1 MQSQSQYII
10 QYDKNVDSSEP
21 PSLVDGIVELSTNMY
36 GTDIIQVRT
45 ESNSNNEDNKF
56 LLTSHI
62 SSNFAKVLFDDE
74 LSECML
80 DFSNR
85 DYSKSKSKIKFDKQS
100 ASAYTNFKTNLTK
113 MINTKNETN
122 YYSNGRVWYIG
133 EVLYEKDSND
143 NVINRI
149 ANGKGT
155 LYYNGVKPHA
165 KYKGE
170 FENGEFDGAGEFYS
184 YDGKLSISAKNISNS
199 LPIDIG
205 FLNINFNHNP
215 ESIKIDFLE
224 VFKKLKLD
232 KKAAREFV
240 KSNDFVKDVA
250 KLYWQNTEP
259 IEKSIFRD
267 YTTEDKHVEVW
278 NQIQQ
283 LESKIEELTKLN
295 QQVTKEN
302 LNQTKMLIGYA
313 TLTIVFVNILL
324 ALVVR

>member
-10 QYDKNVDSSEP
+10 QYDKNVESSEQD
-21 PSLVDGIVELSTNMY
+21 SVVEGIVELYTNKY
-36 GTDIIQVRT
+36 GSDTIQVRT
-45 ESNSNNEDNKF
+45 QSDSNNENNKF

-85 DYSKSKSKIKFDKQS
+85 DYSKYKSKIKFDKS
-100 ASAYTNFKTNLTK
+100 SSSAYTNFKNNLTK

-133 EVLYEKDSND
+133 EVLYEKDD
-143 NVINRI
+143 KDLIKNRI

-155 LYYNGVKPHA
+155 LYYNGAKPQA

-184 YDGKLSISAKNISNS
+184 YDGKLSIRSNNISS
-199 LPIDIG
+199 GLPIDTG
-205 FLNINFNHNP
+205 FLNINFNNNP
-215 ESIKIDFLE
+215 EIIKIDFSE
-224 VFKKLKLD
+224 VFKKLNLD
-232 KKAAREFV
+232 KKSARDFV
-240 KSNDFVKDVA
+240 KSTDFVKDVT

-267 YTTEDKHVEVW
+267 HSTEDKHVEVW
-278 NQIQQ
+278 NQIQN
-283 LESKIEELTKLN
+283 LENKIDQLTKLN
-295 QQVTKEN
+295 QQVAKEY
-302 LNQTKMLIGYA
+302 LYQTKLFIGYA
-313 TLTIVFVNILL
+313 TLTIVSVNILL
-324 ALVVR
+324 ACLFR